1 MYSTLPA
8 TIQWKWQMLETMSF
22 KYMLFWKLL
31 YFHNINVDN
40 FWHTFQLPLEKI
52 LAQGIQNRLIFKSKI
67 RDILRYLEDLSR
79 YLEKLLGY
87 VDIFLRTSSNI
98 FRRFHIFVSRPSYQ
112 SGCERES
119 PTPYCN
125 SNRAK
130 HFRLP
135 E

>member
-1 MYSTLPA
+1 MQISHLLRQSLLSIGLDTN
-8 TIQWKWQMLETMSF
+8 IQTFFSHFNNVFHIASSHLWKWQMLETMSF

-79 YLEKLLGY
+79 YFRKTFGICRHFFEN
-87 VDIFLRTSSNI
+87 FLQ
-98 FRRFHIFVSRPSYQ
+98 HI
-112 SGCERES
+112 
-119 PTPYCN
+119 
-125 SNRAK
+125 
-130 HFRLP
+130 
-135 E
+135 